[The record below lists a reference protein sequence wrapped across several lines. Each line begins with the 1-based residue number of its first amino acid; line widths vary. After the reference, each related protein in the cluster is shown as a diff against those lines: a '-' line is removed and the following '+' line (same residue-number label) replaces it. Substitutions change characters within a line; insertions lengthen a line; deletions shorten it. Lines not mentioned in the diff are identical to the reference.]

1 MLQQVNLYQPV
12 FRREDKI
19 FSSRTLLVVWGL
31 VLLLLATVYIFQTV
45 KLLSAERQAT
55 QVHAQYEALD
65 QQLAKLQGQSDP
77 AQRDALDQQLEQ
89 LEQTRGNLL
98 TLLDTLQG
106 PGLADRQHFSQVL
119 EGLAQIRL
127 PGLWLTGID
136 IDGTGNM
143 RLSGRA
149 SDEHLVPRYLAKL
162 TASPALPGKPFVQI
176 LLNSNP
182 DTGSVDF
189 VLQSGGDSW

>member
-31 VLLLLATVYIFQTV
+31 VLLLLGTVYIFQTL

-55 QVHAQYEALD
+55 QVHAQYAALD
-65 QQLAKLQGQSDP
+65 QQLARLRDQSDP
-77 AQRDALDQQLEQ
+77 AERDALEQQFEQ
-89 LEQTRGNLL
+89 LEQTRDNLL

-106 PGLADRQHFSQVL
+106 SGLAGRQHFSRVL
-119 EGLAQIRL
+119 EGLARIRL

-143 RLSGRA
+143 RLAGSTSNER
-149 SDEHLVPRYLAKL
+149 LVPRYLTKL
-162 TASPALPGKPFVQI
+162 NASPALSGKNFVQI
-176 LLNSNP
+176 LLNKNA
-182 DTGSVDF
+182 DTGSMDF
-189 VLQSGGDSW
+189 VLQSGDGTW

>member
-19 FSSRTLLVVWGL
+19 FSSRTLLVIWGL
-31 VLLLLATVYIFQTV
+31 VLLLLGTVYIFQTL

-55 QVHAQYEALD
+55 QVHGQYAALD
-65 QQLAKLQGQSDP
+65 QQLAKLQAQSDP
-77 AQRDALDQQLEQ
+77 TERDALERQIDQ
-89 LEQTRGNLL
+89 LEQTRDNLL

-106 PGLADRQHFSQVL
+106 PELTGRQHFSQVL

-149 SDEHLVPRYLAKL
+149 SDERLVPRYLAKL
-162 TASPALPGKPFVQI
+162 TASPTLSGQSFVQI

-182 DTGSVDF
+182 DTNSVDF
-189 VLQSGGDSW
+189 VLQSGDGSW